1 MKYLL
6 ALALIFLLIGLAIM
20 GSSFILKTTYK
31 NEYVD
36 TKENANS
43 ISGNF
48 KAGEKIIVEFTPGEN
63 WSTVIYPENDKYMY
77 ICFNITG
84 LTTKNTT
91 MFEVELYRP
100 NVGYTPYIYR
110 IRLLKHGSLQVNVQ
124 SDNQT
129 TEIGGV
135 VTLDDEYMVSVNYI
149 IPGTAGL
156 PLTLTLWR
164 GKPLKSQPYGW
175 LFLPGILIIALS
187 FALLVYYNGKRKRL
201 KMYRRKGLKMRA
213 QGLS

>member
-6 ALALIFLLIGLAIM
+6 ALALIFLLIGLATT
-20 GSSFILKTTYK
+20 GSSFISKTTYK

-48 KAGEKIIVEFTPGEN
+48 KVGEKIIVEFTPGEN

-77 ICFNITG
+77 ICLNITD

-91 MFEVELYRP
+91 MFEVELHRP

-110 IRLLKHGSLQVNVQ
+110 IRLLKHGSLQVNVE

-129 TEIGGV
+129 TEIGGI

-149 IPGTAGL
+149 IPETAGL

-164 GKPLKSQPYGW
+164 GKPLKSQPYD
-175 LFLPGILIIALS
+175 FLRIPGVSLMVLGAALII
-187 FALLVYYNGKRKRL
+187 YYGTQRKKVRRHRRGKLRTR
-201 KMYRRKGLKMRA
+201 
-213 QGLS
+213 